1 MKRILFVA
9 VCMLFTLA
17 TAFAQDAKNKKETV
31 TFFVEEMDC
40 QNCIK
45 KIEKGIAF
53 EKGVTDLRCDLS
65 TRTAK
70 VTYKTDK
77 TDCEK
82 LCTAFKKIGLDVVA
96 LEDGSEALT
105 GKNTIT
111 NTRINTIISKSALY
125 LQSLPLGGL
134 SLSGK
139 INRDSSGK
147 VKSCCEVYSNNYSLL
162 TTHYPQL
169 FPFFRAAF

>member
-1 MKRILFVA
+1 MYMDNSFCTGCK
-9 VCMLFTLA
+9 
-17 TAFAQDAKNKKETV
+17 KNKKETV

-82 LCTAFKKIGLDVVA
+82 LCSAFKKIGLDVVP
-96 LEDGSEALT
+96 LEENSDRPAE
-105 GKNTIT
+105 KNMIT
-111 NTRINTIISKSALY
+111 DTHINMIISKSALY
-125 LQSLPLGGL
+125 LQSLLCREAFL
-134 SLSGK
+134 VWK
-139 INRDSSGK
+139 KNIF
-147 VKSCCEVYSNNYSLL
+147 LL
-162 TTHYPQL
+162 L
-169 FPFFRAAF
+169 CSVSI

>member
-1 MKRILFVA
+1 MPYVHYVYGQQLLHR
-9 VCMLFTLA
+9 M
-17 TAFAQDAKNKKETV
+17 QKNKKETV

-82 LCTAFKKIGLDVVA
+82 LCSAFKKIGLDVVP
-96 LEDGSEALT
+96 LEENSDRPAEKKHDHGHA
-105 GKNTIT
+105 
-111 NTRINTIISKSALY
+111 
-125 LQSLPLGGL
+125 
-134 SLSGK
+134 
-139 INRDSSGK
+139 
-147 VKSCCEVYSNNYSLL
+147 
-162 TTHYPQL
+162 H
-169 FPFFRAAF
+169 